1 MEKEMDLESYSF
13 NHLDHDYVADEHE
26 PKDFVGR
33 KTRSYKDLWRKFY
46 TPNFK
51 TIVWQYNPS
60 GVEKS
65 YNFFAPSPLTPN
77 AKSLPVYL
85 RIESKNEDHRILFK
99 GSIPNS
105 FYVPLF
111 ALIAMGHEENLVFTQ
126 KPMEVP
132 KKALWQELETKF
144 LSRAN
149 DWKPMFSGEPP
160 KILAREENG
169 SLVSVQLSN
178 KWEGWQDILPQM
190 GILDTAAKH
199 GGKPVR
205 HLNIS
210 LQKPILIRPI
220 KSPVNNIILER
231 FSKSPNEFYQG
242 LIDTIHE
249 ASDPDAST
257 SKLKAPYPWKLEIY
271 SVDKA
276 QDYIKTSHDPFN
288 LYETYIYQSDWNN
301 YMSSLQNNG
310 SSIRPFPRITEA
322 LFVLSD
328 KILVKV
334 GRSDIAVQ
342 ASINKKLGRS
352 DSAEKEDLESFKKS
366 HPIYMPRKKL
376 TAKAKEL
383 EELKMEK
390 RERGLDA
397 LTKVYELGRGTAYLS
412 NDLDVDKIQRA
423 AGKRPDEAGQK
434 EIMGGVS
441 ATEIG
446 NAMGWGS
453 KRLRSGVF
461 PAEWLHLSAFSWG
474 GIAGDEDPEGFTTSQ
489 NFENLVFGTSETNSL
504 MTRYETAWQ
513 RFFLA
518 EKELAGTGKGIIG
531 SLDICCNDFS
541 KPILWDMVTE
551 SKHFSTVDITFT
563 KQELELVRENP
574 LGAKRYLDS
583 KPKTETN
590 DGIRQEMLILAHDFP
605 FIVYSIQY
613 DLQAYF
619 HSRIFRSDDMS
630 CSVPFFPFRR
640 PFYHRAEAILD
651 DLVFKE
657 FYGKAKKESDVLKSK
672 I

>member
-85 RIESKNEDHRILFK
+85 RIESKNEDHRSLFK

-111 ALIAMGHEENLVFTQ
+111 ALIAMGHEENPVFTQ

-132 KKALWQELETKF
+132 KEALWQELETKF

-199 GGKPVR
+199 GGKP
-205 HLNIS
+205 
-210 LQKPILIRPI
+210 
-220 KSPVNNIILER
+220 
-231 FSKSPNEFYQG
+231 
-242 LIDTIHE
+242 
-249 ASDPDAST
+249 
-257 SKLKAPYPWKLEIY
+257 
-271 SVDKA
+271 
-276 QDYIKTSHDPFN
+276 TSHDPFN

-310 SSIRPFPRITEA
+310 PSIRPFPRITEA

-366 HPIYMPRKKL
+366 HPIYVPRKKL

-619 HSRIFRSDDMS
+619 HSRIFRST
-630 CSVPFFPFRR
+630 
-640 PFYHRAEAILD
+640 I
-651 DLVFKE
+651 
-657 FYGKAKKESDVLKSK
+657 
-672 I
+672 

>member
-1 MEKEMDLESYSF
+1 
-13 NHLDHDYVADEHE
+13 
-26 PKDFVGR
+26 
-33 KTRSYKDLWRKFY
+33 
-46 TPNFK
+46 
-51 TIVWQYNPS
+51 
-60 GVEKS
+60 
-65 YNFFAPSPLTPN
+65 
-77 AKSLPVYL
+77 
-85 RIESKNEDHRILFK
+85 
-99 GSIPNS
+99 
-105 FYVPLF
+105 
-111 ALIAMGHEENLVFTQ
+111 
-126 KPMEVP
+126 
-132 KKALWQELETKF
+132 
-144 LSRAN
+144 
-149 DWKPMFSGEPP
+149 
-160 KILAREENG
+160 
-169 SLVSVQLSN
+169 
-178 KWEGWQDILPQM
+178 
-190 GILDTAAKH
+190 
-199 GGKPVR
+199 
-205 HLNIS
+205 
-210 LQKPILIRPI
+210 
-220 KSPVNNIILER
+220 
-231 FSKSPNEFYQG
+231 
-242 LIDTIHE
+242 
-249 ASDPDAST
+249 
-257 SKLKAPYPWKLEIY
+257 
-271 SVDKA
+271 
-276 QDYIKTSHDPFN
+276 
-288 LYETYIYQSDWNN
+288 
-301 YMSSLQNNG
+301 MSSLQNNG

-366 HPIYMPRKKL
+366 HPIYVPRKKL

-590 DGIRQEMLILAHDFP
+590 DGIRQEILILAHDFP

>member
-85 RIESKNEDHRILFK
+85 RIESKNEDHRSLFK

-132 KKALWQELETKF
+132 KEALWQELETKF

-199 GGKPVR
+199 GGKP
-205 HLNIS
+205 
-210 LQKPILIRPI
+210 
-220 KSPVNNIILER
+220 
-231 FSKSPNEFYQG
+231 
-242 LIDTIHE
+242 
-249 ASDPDAST
+249 
-257 SKLKAPYPWKLEIY
+257 
-271 SVDKA
+271 
-276 QDYIKTSHDPFN
+276 TSHDPFN

-310 SSIRPFPRITEA
+310 PSIRPFPRITEA

-366 HPIYMPRKKL
+366 HPIYVPRKKL

>member
-85 RIESKNEDHRILFK
+85 RIESKNEDHRSLFK

-111 ALIAMGHEENLVFTQ
+111 ALIAMGHEENPVFTQ

-132 KKALWQELETKF
+132 KEALWQELETKF

-220 KSPVNNIILER
+220 KSPVNHIILE
-231 FSKSPNEFYQG
+231 
-242 LIDTIHE
+242 
-249 ASDPDAST
+249 
-257 SKLKAPYPWKLEIY
+257 
-271 SVDKA
+271 
-276 QDYIKTSHDPFN
+276 
-288 LYETYIYQSDWNN
+288 SDWNN

-310 SSIRPFPRITEA
+310 PSIRPFPRITEA

-366 HPIYMPRKKL
+366 HLIYVPRKKL

-583 KPKTETN
+583 KPKTEIN